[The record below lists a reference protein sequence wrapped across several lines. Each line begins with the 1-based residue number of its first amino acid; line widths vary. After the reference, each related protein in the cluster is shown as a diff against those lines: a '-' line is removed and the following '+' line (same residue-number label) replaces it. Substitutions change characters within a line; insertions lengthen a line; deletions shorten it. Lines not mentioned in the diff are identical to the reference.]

1 MILPHYSSGLR
12 IGSAFLFF
20 SAVIHTFL
28 TPWLTRLYE
37 ECQHKKMIFPER
49 WRQYLWLSELL
60 RIVSRVELVFVL
72 WAIPLFFLFLYVE
85 GYRITMAYF
94 DSRNYVFSLFISVM
108 LILLESRP
116 IEYFSQKV
124 FSVIAKI
131 GKQSPICWWWTIMI
145 TAPLSAFFLK
155 ESGAMIIAATLLSKH
170 FYKFSPSPRF
180 CYATMGLLFSNISIS
195 GLTSSFSSRAL
206 LTILPEIRWTN
217 RFIVNHFCWK
227 VILAIFVS
235 TTIFFLFF
243 RKEFKKFPK
252 TIPNTAMMND
262 RVPFWIICIHVIL
275 VGCVLLSRAIPLFLG
290 FLLVFYLG
298 FQRFTIFYQH
308 PIKIA
313 KVCFVGLFYVGVVI
327 FGELQ
332 EWWML
337 DLMHGMSDFAYM
349 MTSYMFSIFLDN
361 ALVNHIVHNLPMAN
375 DCYLYLVLVGSMSA
389 GGLTLVSNMPNIVG
403 YLILRPTFPHSDI
416 SLIRLFLSAW
426 IPSIVSLSIFWLLR
440 DVPSFTFCLFR

>member
-1 MILPHYSSGLR
+1 MLPYYSLGLR
-12 IGSAFLFF
+12 IGSAILFF

-37 ECQHKKMIFPER
+37 EYQHKKMLFPER
-49 WRQYLWLSELL
+49 WRQYLWLSEFL

-72 WAIPLFFLFLYVE
+72 WAVPLFFLFLYTE
-85 GYRITMAYF
+85 GYRVTMAYF
-94 DSRNYVFSLFISVM
+94 DSRNYVFSLFIIVM

-116 IEYFSQKV
+116 IEYFSQKI
-124 FSVIAKI
+124 FATIAKI
-131 GKQSPICWWWTIMI
+131 GNQSPICWWWTIMI
-145 TAPLSAFFLK
+145 AAPLSAFFLK

-170 FYKFSPSPRF
+170 FYKFSPSPKL

-206 LTILPEIRWTN
+206 LTILPEIKWTN
-217 RFIVNHFCWK
+217 SFIISHFSWK
-227 VILAIFVS
+227 VVLAILVS
-235 TTIFFLFF
+235 TTIFFCIF

-252 TIPNTAMMND
+252 TIPSSTMMSD
-262 RVPFWIICIHVIL
+262 RVPLWIIFIHVLL
-275 VGCVLLSRAIPLFLG
+275 VGCVILSRAIPLFLG

-298 FQRFTIFYQH
+298 FQRFTIFYQN
-308 PIKIA
+308 PIKTA
-313 KVCFVGLFYVGVVI
+313 KVCFVGLFYIGIVI

-332 EWWML
+332 EWWVL
-337 DLMHGMSDFAYM
+337 DLMHGMPDFGYM
-349 MTSYMFSIFLDN
+349 MTSYLFSIFLDN

-416 SLIRLFLSAW
+416 SLIRLFLSAVV
-426 IPSIVSLSIFWLLR
+426 PSIVSLSVFWFFR
-440 DVPSFTFCLFR
+440 EIPPFMFCLFR

>member
-1 MILPHYSSGLR
+1 MILPYYSSGLR
-12 IGSAFLFF
+12 IGSAVLFF

-37 ECQHKKMIFPER
+37 ECLHKKMIFPER

-72 WAIPLFFLFLYVE
+72 WAIPLFFLFLYTE
-85 GYRITMAYF
+85 GYRVTMAYF
-94 DSRNYVFSLFISVM
+94 DSRNYVFSLFIVVM

-116 IEYFSQKV
+116 IEYLSQRIFS
-124 FSVIAKI
+124 SAAKI

-145 TAPLSAFFLK
+145 AAPLSTFFLK

-170 FYKFSPSPRF
+170 FYQLSPSPKF

-206 LTILPEIRWTN
+206 LTILPEIKWTSS
-217 RFIVNHFCWK
+217 FIITHFCWK
-227 VILAIFVS
+227 VILAVLIS
-235 TTIFFLFF
+235 TMIFFLFF

-252 TIPNTAMMND
+252 TIPSSTIMQN
-262 RVPFWIICIHVIL
+262 RVPYWTIFIHVVL
-275 VGCVLLSRAIPLFLG
+275 VGCVILSRAIPLFLG
-290 FLLVFYLG
+290 FILVFYLG
-298 FQRFTIFYQH
+298 FQRFTIFYQN
-308 PIKIA
+308 PIKTA
-313 KVCFVGLFYVGVVI
+313 KVCFVGLFYAGVVI

-337 DLMHGMSDFAYM
+337 DLMHGMSDFGYM

-403 YLILRPTFPHSDI
+403 YLILRPTFPQSDI
-416 SLIRLFLSAW
+416 SLIRLFWSAL

-440 DVPSFTFCLFR
+440 GIPSFMFCLFR